1 MGTRIGRLV
10 LAPLVALALLSCSGD
25 SFSTGQDGLASGP
38 AGPTGP
44 EAAPPDG
51 GSGSDGTGG
60 DTGGGTGGAPPAGNA
75 TSSVTVLLTD
85 DPADVTS
92 AWVDI
97 RQVYLQGGDA
107 NGRLI
112 LFEGP
117 TGYIELL
124 ALVDDVETL
133 IESVDIPAGSFGQL
147 RVVIEAAAVQF
158 ESGDVVVTKDSDLP
172 DGVSEDD
179 VTGELMCP
187 SCTTSGFKVLLQ
199 GRDLSMLESEE
210 LLVLDFDV
218 KESFFR
224 QAGNSGKWILKPIIK
239 LFDDPA
245 DAE

>member
-1 MGTRIGRLV
+1 MATRIGRLM
-10 LAPLVALALLSCSGD
+10 LAPIVALALLSCSGD

-38 AGPTGP
+38 AGPEATPPASGP
-44 EAAPPDG
+44 
-51 GSGSDGTGG
+51 GSDGADGG
-60 DTGGGTGGAPPAGNA
+60 DTGGSGDPPPAGNA

-133 IESVDIPAGSFGQL
+133 VESVDIPAGSFGQL

-158 ESGDVVVTKDSDLP
+158 ESGDVIVTKNSDLP
-172 DGVSEDD
+172 EGVSEED
-179 VTGELMCP
+179 VTGELLCP

-199 GRDLSMLESEE
+199 GRDLSMLGSEE
-210 LLVLDFDV
+210 ILVLDFDV
-218 KESFFR
+218 EESFLR
-224 QAGNSGKWILKPIIK
+224 QAGNSGKWVMKPVIK
-239 LFDDPA
+239 LFDDPE